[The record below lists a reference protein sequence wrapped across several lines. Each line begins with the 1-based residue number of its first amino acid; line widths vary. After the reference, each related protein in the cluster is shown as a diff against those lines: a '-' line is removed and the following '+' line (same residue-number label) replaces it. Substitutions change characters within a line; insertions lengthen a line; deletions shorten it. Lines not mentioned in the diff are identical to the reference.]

1 MAENKYDGNG
11 ANSPQWWPSRYGAD
25 DRIGAGNEITP
36 ERTLAALK
44 LPKEGKLIRVAQE
57 LHQGAPGWGLRK
69 YNHIIL
75 AHETLHEIRMGAEG
89 SDTTAFEEFATSTF
103 HIGCHVDGL
112 GHVGINGRFY
122 NGKKYDEF
130 YDPGGFKLYGSET
143 FPQWVTRGVCL
154 DVCAIE
160 KTEQLPAGFEV
171 TPEHLEAAQERQ
183 GVEVQAGDA
192 VLVHTGWSANYD
204 TAEDYL
210 GREPGPGWDAAHWLT
225 DRRVSMVAADNWGF
239 EVYPA
244 EEDKPFVC
252 HQHLLAETGTY
263 IVENIDTRPLV
274 AGGHSEF
281 LWIMTPLRNR
291 GATGSWLSPLAVV

>member
-11 ANSPQWWPSRYGAD
+11 ADSPQWWPSRYGAD

-36 ERTLAALK
+36 ERTMAALK
-44 LPKEGKLIRVAQE
+44 LPKEGRLIRMAQE
-57 LHQGAPGWGLRK
+57 LHQGAPGYGLRK

-75 AHETLHEIRMGAEG
+75 AHETLHEIRMGADG

-103 HIGCHVDGL
+103 HIGCHIDGL

-130 YDPGGFKLYGSET
+130 YDPGGFKMYGSET
-143 FPQWVTRGVCL
+143 FPQWVGRGVCL

-183 GVEVQAGDA
+183 GIEVQAGDA

-204 TAEDYL
+204 TPEDYV
-210 GREPGPGWDAAHWLT
+210 GREPGPGWDASHWLT
-225 DRRVSMVAADNWGF
+225 DRNVSMVAADNWGF
-239 EVYPA
+239 EVHPG
-244 EEDKPFVC
+244 DPDRPFVC

-263 IVENIDTRPLV
+263 IVENIDTRPLI
-274 AGGHSEF
+274 AGGHDEF

-291 GATGSWLSPLAVV
+291 GATGSWVSPLAVV